1 MTIGKSADLAGDFEI
16 RLADKDDAHGI
27 SRLLQE
33 LLTFYGMPLKYQRSY
48 MSHVIENEVFQ
59 ESSGLKIFIALENK
73 KPVAFLA
80 FSKIFALATCQTSIF
95 IQDLYVERKTRN
107 EGIGYALMEAL
118 IKYGLDNEVTQ
129 IDWTADTWNS
139 NAINFYENITTLQKS
154 DKVYFRLNKDKLSAF
169 LKSPKSTRRNKEE
182 NDL

>member
-1 MTIGKSADLAGDFEI
+1 MTIEKSSDLAGDYEI
-16 RLADKDDAHGI
+16 RLADKEDASEI

-33 LLTFYGMPLKYQRSY
+33 LLTFYGMPLKYPRSF

-59 ESSGLKIFIALENK
+59 ENSGLKIFIALENS

-107 EGIGYALMEAL
+107 KGIGYALMEAL
-118 IKYGLDNEVTQ
+118 VKYGSENEVTQ

-139 NAINFYENITTLQKS
+139 KAINFYEHITTLQKS
-154 DKVYFRLNKDKLSAF
+154 GKIYYRLNEEKLSAF
-169 LKSPKSTRRNKEE
+169 LTKQKKNSAK
-182 NDL
+182 

>member
-1 MTIGKSADLAGDFEI
+1 MTIEKSSVFAGDFEI
-16 RLADKDDAHGI
+16 RLADKEDASEI

-33 LLTFYGMPLKYQRSY
+33 LLTFYGMPLKYQRSF
-48 MSHVIENEVFQ
+48 MSHVIENEAFQ
-59 ESSGLKIFIALENK
+59 ENSGLKIFIALEDS

-107 EGIGYALMEAL
+107 KGIGYALMEAL
-118 IKYGLDNEVTQ
+118 VKYGLENDVTQ

-139 NAINFYENITTLQKS
+139 KAINFYEHITTLQKS
-154 DKVYFRLNKDKLSAF
+154 DKIYYRLSEDKLSAF
-169 LKSPKSTRRNKEE
+169 LNKQKKYTAKSGKK
-182 NDL
+182 